1 MKVLGGREEGVR
13 GRGEGTFLQK
23 GPLSPPPV
31 FSLEL
36 PDVRFDHVHCGAET
50 AHEGELA
57 EAEGK
62 ALGFSGGDGGR
73 QGDGGGIG
81 EGVDEHGAGR
91 GEGGLDDGFHVRAF
105 FDAESLHADDF
116 GHAGEI
122 GVFHVRLELGIPGCP
137 HFKIDE
143 PERAVVVDDD
153 FDGKIVLHKREQ
165 FAHEHGHAAVAAE
178 RDDLPF
184 GIEQLRADGHG
195 QGAGHGAVVE
205 RADDVPAHLGGD
217 VAGGP
222 DVVEAG
228 IHGEDGFIGGV
239 GVNDRRK
246 MLGMRPAF

>member
-1 MKVLGGREEGVR
+1 M
-13 GRGEGTFLQK
+13 F
-23 GPLSPPPV
+23 

-36 PDVRFDHVHCGAET
+36 PDVRFDHIHRGAET
-50 AHEGELA
+50 AHEGEFA

-62 ALGFSGGDGGR
+62 SFGFSGGDGGR

-143 PERAVVVDDD
+143 PERAVVIDND
-153 FDGKIVLHKREQ
+153 FDRQVVLHKREQ

-228 IHGEDGFIGGV
+228 IHGEDGSIGGV